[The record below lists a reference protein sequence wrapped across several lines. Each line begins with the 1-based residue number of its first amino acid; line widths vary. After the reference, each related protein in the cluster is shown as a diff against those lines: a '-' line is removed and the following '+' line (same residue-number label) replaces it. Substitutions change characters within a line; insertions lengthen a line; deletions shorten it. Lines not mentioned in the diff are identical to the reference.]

1 MATRKNL
8 IKWLIT
14 LVIGLVLSGLVAVW
28 RGFTLTAPA
37 ALMARTLSDGF
48 FVAGLLFTGLGALV
62 WVSSTGFFDMF
73 SYGIHS
79 LLVLF
84 TALRRPEDHV
94 SFYDYKLAKEAKRG
108 KPMRHI
114 LVIGLALVALSAA
127 CLYLYYQL
135 PV

>member
-1 MATRKNL
+1 MATNKKL
-8 IKWLIT
+8 LKGLIT
-14 LVIGLVLSGLVAVW
+14 LAIGLMLSGAVAVW
-28 RGFTLTAPA
+28 QGFSLSIPA

-62 WVSSTGFFDMF
+62 WVSSTGFFEMF

-84 TALRRPEDHV
+84 TVLRRPEDHV
-94 SFYDYKLAKEAKRG
+94 SFYDYKLAKDAKRG
-108 KPMRHI
+108 KPMHNLLFAG
-114 LVIGLALVALSAA
+114 LVLIALSAA
-127 CLYLYYQL
+127 CLYLYDQL